1 MIHQAYPVTVTL
13 SRASAP
19 SKEAS
24 IREVRRF
31 RRDYDVVE
39 LTTMELARKL
49 VDGHMMVPAD
59 LENQRREGFLSSE
72 LLCLDIENT
81 DLQPETA
88 TELLSGLGFPVLFG
102 YHTYSSTPESPRYR
116 LVLRLSVAIDDLD
129 AYEEMLRGLH
139 KHLAAHG
146 LETDKQTLD
155 GVHVYFGGHTLFHE
169 DHAAVVDVDLVPR
182 AKRPGRKPRAS
193 RPAQTDNEIAEAIKH
208 KDVTLLRSLVDVKL
222 PDDFQGLDL
231 IDKLAAINISDFF
244 KLPVEQGLH
253 CLFHEDKN
261 PSAGIKHTGKN
272 EMYKCFSCGRVHN
285 IVTLIADLMDGT
297 NAEAVRLLE
306 DVLQVRF
313 TSDYQRKM
321 MEAVFYHEMNFVR
334 NLREEHTELASWME
348 RSNLSGFYLTLLR
361 IGAQMT
367 TARALNAETDLTFFV
382 SSRKLVELMRPYGIP
397 GVSGQ
402 RLIVK
407 KLNLLA
413 EVGLIVKE
421 ADVTAK
427 SYIKKATAY
436 RRERGYTFRTNYM
449 TIPMHGNV
457 LNDATEALRARKA
470 SGVRNAHTSS
480 AQLYNHDRERAGSVY
495 SQSDIDALGSAIE
508 RDQEQLLH
516 ICMQLIDEEGFFTE
530 QRLKERLME
539 HGFPKTKAT
548 KLAGAYRP
556 FLLDYFELLTVSKE
570 TRREHGLPDHIKARM
585 KVYVR
590 LQKE

>member
-1 MIHQAYPVTVTL
+1 MIHQAYPVTVAL
-13 SRASAP
+13 SRVSAP

-39 LTTMELARKL
+39 ITTMDLARKL

-169 DHAAVVDVDLVPR
+169 DHAAVVDVDLIPR

-208 KDVTLLRSLVDVKL
+208 KDVTLLRSLVDVRL

-244 KLPVEQGLH
+244 KLPAEQGLH

-285 IVTLIADLMDGT
+285 IVTLVADLMDGT

-321 MEAVFYHEMNFVR
+321 MEAVFYHEMNVVR

-397 GVSGQ
+397 GVSDK
-402 RLIVK
+402 RFILK

-413 EVGLIVKE
+413 EVGLVVKE

-436 RRERGYTFRTNYM
+436 KRERGYTFRTNYL

-457 LNDATEALRARKA
+457 LNDATEALRARKEG
-470 SGVRNAHTSS
+470 GVRNMHTSS
-480 AQLYNHDRERAGSVY
+480 TQLFNHDREKTGAVY
-495 SQSDIDALGSAIE
+495 SQSDIQAIGGAVE
-508 RDQEQLLH
+508 RDQQLLLLV
-516 ICMQLIDEEGFFTE
+516 CMQLIEDQGFFSE
-530 QRLKERLME
+530 HMLRDKLME
-539 HGFPKTKAT
+539 QGFTKYKAE

-570 TRREHGLPDHIKARM
+570 TRREHSLPDHIKARM

-590 LQKE
+590 LQRE